1 MQDKTIVI
9 VSVLYIILFFLIL
22 KTIIEKKMRKNIPFI
37 FNVWWFTWLGI
48 SFINLGKFFP
58 IKLEVYQFILT
69 GILLINLPFI
79 IFKDNK
85 KIKEVS
91 NMKKNRIIYIME
103 GIFLVVNIY
112 YLIKLCWMINI
123 FEDYRQVRLIY
134 FGLAGK
140 EMWLFGNAVIVYMY
154 NFIKSISIFNFVIS
168 LPKVFKEKKY
178 LLFTLSLLN
187 LTLFCFI
194 SGGREFVSYIIIF
207 GIFSYKAKLLS
218 KSLKYIFILSIPVLL
233 TTFLREGN
241 LLKLKMIIIT
251 YFTGSIAYFNETLK
265 LFSGKI
271 YYGELFFSFI
281 IAPIRFLL
289 VALKIDSNKGG
300 MHEVGEQLMQ
310 FLQISSENTY
320 SQVYNALASMFY
332 WFYLDFKYLGIILFS
347 FLIGYFGVRLKRKL
361 EKNSLEHL
369 AIISYYEYLLI
380 MSIFTNKFMD
390 IFSIFPLI
398 LYFFF
403 IKKIK
408 FRIKG
413 VKGEKC

>member
-1 MQDKTIVI
+1 MGDKTIVV
-9 VSVLYIILFFLIL
+9 VSILYVILFFLII
-22 KTIIEKKMRKNIPFI
+22 KTIVRKNTRDNIPFI
-37 FNVWWFTWLGI
+37 FNVWWFVWLGI

-58 IKLEVYQFILT
+58 IKLEVYKYILT
-69 GILLINLPFI
+69 GILFINLPFI
-79 IFKDNK
+79 IFKNSEK
-85 KIKEVS
+85 MRKFS
-91 NMKKNRIIYIME
+91 NIKKNRIIYIIE

-112 YLIKLCWMINI
+112 YLIKLCWMVNI

-154 NFIKSISIFNFVIS
+154 NFIKSVSIFNFVIS

-207 GIFSYKAKLLS
+207 GIFSYKARLLS

-265 LFSGKI
+265 LFNGKI

-300 MHEVGEQLMQ
+300 MHKVGEQLMQ

-332 WFYLDFKYLGIILFS
+332 WFYLDFEYLGIILFS

-361 EKNSLEHL
+361 DKDSLEHL

-408 FRIKG
+408 FR
-413 VKGEKC
+413 V